1 MVHIKLPKKIILH
14 HSDNVHYNHLKQI
27 LSDLNI
33 GVYEAEVF
41 FEINKIDFLQ
51 DVAIALAIVDET
63 DKSGIDF
70 LRSLMRA
77 NHLIQRMMLSASVN
91 LDLYESAI
99 NKAHV
104 NYLIK
109 LPLEKDNLVKYLRK
123 ADQRYQDLTRPFDNY
138 DILTQATQDLLLDK
152 EKYRH
157 EAEFDALTKLM
168 NRRSFNNIIK
178 RMWRRFKEHDAVF
191 SLALIDIDDFK
202 NINDKYGHS
211 AGDEALKTIAGI
223 ILDNQR
229 MGIDYAFRYGGDEF
243 AIISTGVNH
252 KEMIR
257 YLQRILSLVRCTIY
271 QFNDHKTSITISAGV
286 CQTIFDESPEA
297 LIDYADQALYIAKES
312 GRDQVIDYMTDK
324 E

>member
-1 MVHIKLPKKIILH
+1 MTHKKLLNKIILH
-14 HSDNVHYNHLKQI
+14 NSGNVHYNHLKQI

-33 GVYEAEVF
+33 DVYEADVFYEV
-41 FEINKIDFLQ
+41 NKVDFLQ
-51 DVAIALAIVDET
+51 DVAIALAIVDEVDT
-63 DKSGIDF
+63 GGIDF
-70 LRSLMRA
+70 LRSTMIS
-77 NHLIQRMMLSASVN
+77 NHLIQRMMLSASVDI
-91 LDLYESAI
+91 DLFESAI

-123 ADQRYQDLTRPFDNY
+123 ADRRYQDLTRLFSKY
-138 DILTQATQDLLLDK
+138 DILSEVTQDLLLDN
-152 EKYRH
+152 ERYRH

-178 RMWRRFKEHDAVF
+178 RMWQRFKEHGVVF

-202 NINDKYGHS
+202 NINDTYGHS

-229 MGIDYAFRYGGDEF
+229 MGLDYAFRYGGDEF
-243 AIISTGVNH
+243 AIISTGSDH
-252 KEMIR
+252 KEMIK
-257 YLQRILSLVRCTIY
+257 YLQRILSLVRCTVY
-271 QFNDHKTSITISAGV
+271 QFDDHKTSITISAGV

-297 LIDYADQALYIAKES
+297 LIDHADQALYKAKES
-312 GRDQVIDYMTDK
+312 GRDQVVDYMADK